1 MFEQLKNY
9 INKPTAFVESKS
21 TQILM
26 SVFFG
31 LFVFLFLYIF
41 KPFGISDFPKTV
53 LIKCLGYG
61 LITFFIMLINSFLL
75 PLILPKLF
83 DPNTFK
89 VKNHIAISLWF
100 LFSISVANWFYTSF
114 LFPSENVKDLITFVG
129 ITMSVGVF
137 PMLLGSYYMER
148 TLNSANQKIA
158 QQANNQLQTVHQKNT
173 LSHYKFQSENK
184 VDFVEVDIEK
194 LICIK
199 AEGNYCEFYTSQKGE
214 IKKELFRI
222 TLKLVEEKL
231 ENEEDIIRCH
241 RSYLVNLR
249 KVSKVSGTARNL
261 SLHFDNMEFT
271 IPVSRSNSALV
282 TNTIHQMD

>member
-9 INKPTAFVESKS
+9 LNKPTAFVESKS

-41 KPFGISDFPKTV
+41 KPFGISDFPETV

-61 LITFFIMLINSFLL
+61 LITLFIMLINSFLL
-75 PLILPKLF
+75 PLVLPKLF

-89 VKNHIAISLWF
+89 VKNNIVISLWF

-158 QQANNQLQTVHQKNT
+158 QQANNQLETVHQKNT

-214 IKKELFRI
+214 IKKVLFRI
-222 TLKLVEEKL
+222 TLKLVEKKL
-231 ENEEDIIRCH
+231 ENEEDIVRCH

-282 TNTIHQMD
+282 TNTIRQMV